1 MRPLYQIAQEIGN
14 DWKNVNYAAKPYLAA
29 MRDLNHISDQYLYE
43 SAESVV
49 LRFLCN
55 AASWRGEKA
64 RAIKAELK
72 AMVTS

>member
-1 MRPLYQIAQEIGN
+1 MRPLYEIAKDISN
-14 DWKNVNYAAKPYLAA
+14 DWRNVNYAAKPYLAA
-29 MRDLNHISDQYLYE
+29 MRDLNHISDRYLYD

-49 LRFLCN
+49 LRFLSN

-72 AMVTS
+72 SMVQS